1 MGMTLALTASHLLLS
16 GLSTVYGTHGEL
28 NCGDP
33 HDPKP
38 CLHGAITA
46 SGEVFNP
53 AALTAAIPMP
63 KNQRMRPFD
72 VYLRHP
78 DNGPCIKIRVND
90 KMNERYIGK
99 RMFDL
104 TPGAVHAITGKK
116 ATKYWSSGVI
126 QLCHFIHS
134 HAPSVKMTSINFV
147 SRSIQNITW
156 TVPTVMHTLS
166 AAR

>member
-16 GLSTVYGTHGEL
+16 GLSTVYGLQEVK
-28 NCGDP
+28 CGDS

-99 RMFDL
+99 RIFDL

-116 ATKYWSSGVI
+116 ATKYWSSKGV
-126 QLCHFIHS
+126 QLCLYTVSF
-134 HAPSVKMTSINFV
+134 ANVDMLTINSF
-147 SRSIQNITW
+147 SWLGLSMNLNA
-156 TVPTVMHTLS
+156 LS
-166 AAR
+166 ADRWQFGK

>member
-1 MGMTLALTASHLLLS
+1 MSYLVVLLNMI
-16 GLSTVYGTHGEL
+16 STNTQVISTSYGYGETY
-28 NCGDP
+28 CGDP

-116 ATKYWSSGVI
+116 ATKHWSSEGI
-126 QLCHFIHS
+126 QLCLYTNLPVQPVAQIS
-134 HAPSVKMTSINFV
+134 TNFV
-147 SRSIQNITW
+147 SRSIQNIMW
-156 TVPTVMHTLS
+156 TVPTAMHTLFV
-166 AAR
+166 AR